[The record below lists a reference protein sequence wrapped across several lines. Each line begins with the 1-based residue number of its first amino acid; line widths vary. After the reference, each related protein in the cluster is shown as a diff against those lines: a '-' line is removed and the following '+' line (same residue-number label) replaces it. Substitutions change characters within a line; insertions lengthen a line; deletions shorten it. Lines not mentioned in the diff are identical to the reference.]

1 MLLEALS
8 NSKNGLMAEMF
19 EKNAP
24 KGDKF
29 IGTKIRKE
37 MAELMKELNSCD
49 VHFIRCLKP
58 NELKKSNVLHQSNTL
73 N

>member
-1 MLLEALS
+1 
-8 NSKNGLMAEMF
+8 MF
-19 EKNAP
+19 VKSEV
-24 KGDKF
+24 KGDKY

-49 VHFIRCLKP
+49 VHFIRCIKP
-58 NELKKSNVLHQSNTL
+58 NELKKANILHESNTL

>member
-1 MLLEALS
+1 MF
-8 NSKNGLMAEMF
+8 SKSE
-19 EKNAP
+19 
-24 KGDKF
+24 KGDKY

-58 NELKKSNVLHQSNTL
+58 NELKKSNIFHQNMTL